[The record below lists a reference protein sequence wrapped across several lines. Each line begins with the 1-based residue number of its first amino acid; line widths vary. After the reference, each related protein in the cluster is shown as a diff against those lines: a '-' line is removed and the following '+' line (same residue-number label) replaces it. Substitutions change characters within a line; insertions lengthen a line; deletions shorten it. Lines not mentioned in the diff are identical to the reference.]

1 MRIIS
6 VKRAMIILLV
16 IGIMVVV
23 SGCVRYP
30 GEPGPEPGETEYQL
44 EITVEV
50 KGEINTDEGIYYIVL
65 DADGKPETGPGG
77 DILSWEDSYY
87 YIKLEDGS
95 FYFAQK
101 EEGSPELY
109 LTDSLISGNKIQVT
123 IARSDLEDPNSID
136 INVVTTDSENNTYDH
151 LDGYFTINTNL
162 GSKPPIVDS
171 PDDSGDGG
179 ADFDLLSVKAKIKTT
194 FE

>member
-1 MRIIS
+1 M
-6 VKRAMIILLV
+6 
-16 IGIMVVV
+16 IGILAVV
-23 SGCVRYP
+23 SGCARWPDGP
-30 GEPGPEPGETEYQL
+30 GPGPETDYQL

-50 KGEINTDEGIYYIVL
+50 KGQINSYEGIYYIVM
-65 DADGKPETGPGG
+65 DADRDSATGPGE
-77 DILSWEDSYY
+77 DISSWDDRFY
-87 YIKLEDGS
+87 YIKLEDGF

-179 ADFDLLSVKAKIKTT
+179 ADFDILSVKAKIKTT